1 MRFLFLLVAVALASA
16 EAAESAAMI
25 HEEAGVSS
33 FNTLTGG
40 NQIQRSL
47 RVYLGANEERGVGG
61 VKLENILTIFVQ
73 RAKAKLPQGF
83 TAAALGNWKGFS
95 RRVDT
100 VMEHYPKGLSEKA
113 IKELRTAETKRF
125 TDYAMLGPS
134 DKYNLLRPMQGVD
147 EAMIAPNLVSL
158 TGRKNQ
164 VLGDAGG
171 RSVVC
176 NVVMRSE
183 AEGGGI
189 LLISSSKLDKQDF
202 ILPKGGLEKGEIAYG
217 AAKREVLEEGGVRYR
232 SDIFIFY
239 RWSVL
244 TLVMALQVK
253 VKKLKELGVT
263 LVGDKTYESFLMR
276 SKKVY
281 EQWSESRRLRVWV
294 RECQSIEIPGET
306 QLTVRLLFN

>member
-1 MRFLFLLVAVALASA
+1 
-16 EAAESAAMI
+16 
-25 HEEAGVSS
+25 
-33 FNTLTGG
+33 
-40 NQIQRSL
+40 
-47 RVYLGANEERGVGG
+47 GVGG

-217 AAKREVLEEGGVRYR
+217 AAKREVLEEGGV
-232 SDIFIFY
+232 
-239 RWSVL
+239 
-244 TLVMALQVK
+244 K

-281 EQWSESRRLRVWV
+281 EQWSESRRLRVWLPWDDAILLLKANKHDEMV
-294 RECQSIEIPGET
+294 EIVK
-306 QLTVRLLFN
+306 QARAAAAAKAA